1 MIKLFATDL
10 DGTILTRDK
19 GFVEADIDA
28 LRKIGEK
35 GIIRV
40 IATGR
45 TLNSAR
51 SVIPADFPVD
61 YLVFSSGAGVY
72 DWKENELL
80 QSKHLGTEKLKELI
94 PLLSDRK
101 LNFTLHW
108 PIPDNHHF
116 YYSQAETGHDDFHRF
131 IKHNEQFALSLED
144 DLPEKDYTQILAFLP
159 DIDTYEY
166 ISGKVSGV
174 KTVRATSPIDGQSV
188 WMEFFH
194 HGVSKAE
201 GLKFLCN
208 LKNINENDV
217 VVLGNDFNDLDML
230 QTFRSAYVVS
240 NSPQE
245 LKEKYTVVAAAYEGA
260 AADLLKKLSIL

>member
-10 DGTILTRDK
+10 DGTILTKDK
-19 GFVEADIDA
+19 GFVKADIDA
-28 LRKIGEK
+28 MRIIGEK
-35 GIIRV
+35 GIVRV

-51 SVIPADFPVD
+51 NVIPEDFPVD

-72 DWKENELL
+72 DWKTNELL
-80 QSKHLGTEKLKELI
+80 QSKHLGAEKLKELI
-94 PLLSDRK
+94 PLLSDRN

-116 YYSQAETGHDDFHRF
+116 YYSGSGEEHDDFHRF
-131 IKHNEQFALSLED
+131 LKHNRQYASSIEK

-159 DIDTYEY
+159 DVDTYEY

-201 GLKFLCN
+201 GLKFICN
-208 LKNINENDV
+208 LKNINKNDV
-217 VVLGNDFNDLDML
+217 AVLGNDFNDLDML
-230 QTFRSAYVVS
+230 QIFSSAFVVS

-245 LKEKYTVVAAAYEGA
+245 LKEKYTVVASVYEGA
-260 AADLLKKLSIL
+260 VADLMKKLSIL